1 MKSLKVMGLQEM
13 PFSAMGS
20 CYGGIFIETVVIITL
35 SACLGALGLTAGVGA
50 VVKHATT
57 TDSK

>member
-1 MKSLKVMGLQEM
+1 MKNLKSMGIQEM
-13 PFSAMGS
+13 PFSRMKN
-20 CYGGIFIETVVIITL
+20 CDGGIFIETVVIITL
-35 SACLGALGLTAGVGA
+35 SACLGALGLTAGGA

>member
-1 MKSLKVMGLQEM
+1 
-13 PFSAMGS
+13 MGS

>member
-1 MKSLKVMGLQEM
+1 MKN
-13 PFSAMGS
+13 
-20 CYGGIFIETVVIITL
+20 CDGGIFIETVVIITL